1 MVKSIWV
8 LDSGVGGNINTTA
21 PLGKRIITIL
31 NIHYRS
37 NIVKRYFI
45 SRIGYRVSREE
56 KELEKKKMG
65 KQKQKQKMNLQIY
78 SFKVSY
84 KKLK

>member
-1 MVKSIWV
+1 

-37 NIVKRYFI
+37 NIVKRHFI
-45 SRIGYRVSREE
+45 SCIGYRVSREE
-56 KELEKKKMG
+56 KELENKEDVETKAKV
-65 KQKQKQKMNLQIY
+65 KNEFTNLLFQGII
-78 SFKVSY
+78 
-84 KKLK
+84 

>member
-1 MVKSIWV
+1 MVKSVWV
-8 LDSGVGGNINTTA
+8 LDSGVGSNINTTA

-37 NIVKRYFI
+37 NIVKHHFVL
-45 SRIGYRVSREE
+45 RIGYRVSRKE
-56 KELEKKKMG
+56 KELEKRKMG

-78 SFKVSY
+78 PFEVLY
-84 KKLK
+84 KKLT

>member
-8 LDSGVGGNINTTA
+8 LDSWVGSNINTTA

-37 NIVKRYFI
+37 NIVKHHNI
-45 SRIGYRVSREE
+45 VSSIELRKRTRE
-56 KELEKKKMG
+56 KEDGETKAKVKNEFT
-65 KQKQKQKMNLQIY
+65 NLLFRGII
-78 SFKVSY
+78 
-84 KKLK
+84 